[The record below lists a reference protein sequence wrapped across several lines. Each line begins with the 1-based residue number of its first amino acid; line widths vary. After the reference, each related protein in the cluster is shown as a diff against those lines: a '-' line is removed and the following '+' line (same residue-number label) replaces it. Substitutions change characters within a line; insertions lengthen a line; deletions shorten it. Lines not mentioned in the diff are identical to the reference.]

1 MPARIAKDENED
13 LYFDEMAV
21 PVAEIL
27 VSFFARTKEI

>member
-13 LYFDEMAV
+13 RYFDEMAI

-27 VSFFARTKEI
+27 ACVSAKRKEI